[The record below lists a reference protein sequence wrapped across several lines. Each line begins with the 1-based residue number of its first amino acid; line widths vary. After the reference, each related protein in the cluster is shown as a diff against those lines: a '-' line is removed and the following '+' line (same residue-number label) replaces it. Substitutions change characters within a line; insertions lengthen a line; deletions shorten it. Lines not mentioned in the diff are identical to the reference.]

1 MANFLSYFILQVDDE
16 DNEKIVSKI
25 DKNLT
30 NMKLDAPAP
39 VAYDNIIVGADGIGY
54 VWTFRGNK
62 KFIFNLY
69 ICFYLHLS
77 TIPLFSFFFYIFFSS
92 ASFLRFFFIFDN

>member
-1 MANFLSYFILQVDDE
+1 MNVIL
-16 DNEKIVSKI
+16 KIVSKI

-62 KFIFNLY
+62 KNVFNLFS
-69 ICFYLHLS
+69 CFYLYLS
-77 TIPLFSFFFYIFFSS
+77 TTPIFSFFFIFF
-92 ASFLRFFFIFDN
+92 FFCILRALFFYF

>member
-1 MANFLSYFILQVDDE
+1 MANFLSYLILQVDDE

-39 VAYDNIIVGADGIGY
+39 VVYDNIIVGADGIGY

-77 TIPLFSFFFYIFFSS
+77 TTPIFSFFLYSFFS
-92 ASFLRFFFIFDN
+92 ASFVRFFFIFDN